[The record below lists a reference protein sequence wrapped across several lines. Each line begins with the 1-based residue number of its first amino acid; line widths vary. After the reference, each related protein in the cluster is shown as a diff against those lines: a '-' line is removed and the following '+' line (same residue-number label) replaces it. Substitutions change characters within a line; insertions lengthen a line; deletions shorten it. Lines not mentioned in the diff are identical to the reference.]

1 MTTLAP
7 LHTNNIPHYT
17 AAYARRCEPS
27 SSAMSQYTLSKP
39 CSRVEEDEEEVEGVS
54 EGQAAEEQT
63 AEEAAGD

>member
-1 MTTLAP
+1 
-7 LHTNNIPHYT
+7 
-17 AAYARRCEPS
+17 
-27 SSAMSQYTLSKP
+27 MSQYTLSKP